1 VLPTRP
7 EPDLNSL
14 YDFFT
19 SWKAHGDG
27 TRCFYCGISLLFGS
41 NIPESHP
48 HFKTKDH
55 FVPKSR
61 RKLFAAMPTPIQ
73 NMSLIVASCSACNNI
88 KSNRTP
94 EFLRGHVRKMN
105 EGNDVFF
112 AEALLGITFR
122 SMPDYLAYC
131 RAANKATEVEKVVMT
146 KRSMEAVA
154 QRRAAGLLPPANH
167 KEVRRRAMQENVWWN
182 AMNALGKLIFV
193 LQQHGGHPEVSARL
207 REDIGIIKSTLP
219 EQFSRRNLAP
229 ALKPTIS
236 EGTILEVKDVEIKV

>member
-1 VLPTRP
+1 
-7 EPDLNSL
+7 LNSL

-61 RKLFAAMPTPIQ
+61 RKLFASLPTSIQ
-73 NMSLIVASCSACNNI
+73 NMPLTVASCSACNNI

-94 EFLRGHVRKMN
+94 ESLRAHVRKMN
-105 EGNDVFF
+105 DGNDVFF
-112 AEALLGITFR
+112 AEALLGVTFR

-131 RAANKATEVEKVVMT
+131 QAAVEAGKVEKAIMT
-146 KRSMEAVA
+146 KRSIEAVA
-154 QRRAAGLLPPANH
+154 QRRAAGLLPTPGH
-167 KEVRRRAMQENVWWN
+167 KAARKKAMQENVWWN
-182 AMNALGKLIFV
+182 AMNSIGKLVFV
-193 LQQHGGHPEVSARL
+193 LQMHGLSPEVTERL
-207 REDIGIIKSTLP
+207 REDIGLIKSTLP